1 MGCSNA
7 LFHRV
12 GRRLGQPDSSAEAL
26 SGGFVFDAGRRN
38 ADDPGRGRVSDSWGA
53 VYSTIRQH
61 SLGPAAKLGRSQC
74 PRPWTRTR
82 LKRVGSKSSGR
93 LRVRPAGR
101 RARRCR
107 GLQPQVREDL
117 LDDRLFQHRRND
129 LQLAT
134 AVRAVLHRQDVHG
147 FTARPLELDD
157 PEAAA
162 AEYPLLAEM
171 EWTPPFHRREPS
183 AGRAVWWGSC
193 ARVATRQ
200 PPLAERRPRDAYHDV
215 RARCSQASV
224 PDVLGRRRVRRHD
237 KLTP

>member
-117 LDDRLFQHRRND
+117 LDDPRPQDRRYD
-129 LQLAT
+129 SQ
-134 AVRAVLHRQDVHG
+134 
-147 FTARPLELDD
+147 F
-157 PEAAA
+157 AA
-162 AEYPLLAEM
+162 
-171 EWTPPFHRREPS
+171 
-183 AGRAVWWGSC
+183 AGRAVLQVEFEREASAKTITLHAVDTAWTFTGTDDAPA
-193 ARVATRQ
+193 ARITVSAIPEPGTWALMMGG
-200 PPLAERRPRDAYHDV
+200 LAVCGA
-215 RARCSQASV
+215 AA
-224 PDVLGRRRVRRHD
+224 RRRH
-237 KLTP
+237 